1 VHSLDGSIQ
10 IRARR
15 QPPPNLNVALNLNLQ
30 LPPGLNPQPQAA
42 FQQMLEALQQQV
54 LQQAQQAVAQALKDQ
69 APVLGVE
76 ASFRGG
82 LWKRS
87 D

>member
-1 VHSLDGSIQ
+1 MHSLDGSIQ

-30 LPPGLNPQPQAA
+30 LPPGLTQQQAA
-42 FQQMLEALQQQV
+42 FQQMLQALQQQV